1 MGCAASTAVASQRD
15 MQVTLAPIIMLAAV
29 VVPLLHRYICD

>member
-1 MGCAASTAVASQRD
+1 